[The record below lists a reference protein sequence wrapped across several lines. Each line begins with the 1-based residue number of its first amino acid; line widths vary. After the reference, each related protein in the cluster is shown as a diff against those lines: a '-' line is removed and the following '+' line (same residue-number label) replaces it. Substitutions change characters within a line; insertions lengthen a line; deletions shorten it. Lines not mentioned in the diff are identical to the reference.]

1 LAKRLRATS
10 AAAAAPN
17 SNTIGGAG
25 AGAGGPPLDPVLPP
39 ELALLVLDPLPVEED
54 TSPVD
59 PPDAEETLPLDPP
72 VDEVLE
78 TVGPPVLVEDPPLLV
93 EGPPVEVDPP
103 LDVDDITMLPLD
115 PLMWIRKRHR

>member
-25 AGAGGPPLDPVLPP
+25 TGARGPPFDPVLPP
-39 ELALLVLDPLPVEED
+39 ELALLALDALPVEED
-54 TSPVD
+54 TSP
-59 PPDAEETLPLDPP
+59 L
-72 VDEVLE
+72 
-78 TVGPPVLVEDPPLLV
+78 
-93 EGPPVEVDPP
+93 DPP
-103 LDVDDITMLPLD
+103 LDVDHITMLPRD